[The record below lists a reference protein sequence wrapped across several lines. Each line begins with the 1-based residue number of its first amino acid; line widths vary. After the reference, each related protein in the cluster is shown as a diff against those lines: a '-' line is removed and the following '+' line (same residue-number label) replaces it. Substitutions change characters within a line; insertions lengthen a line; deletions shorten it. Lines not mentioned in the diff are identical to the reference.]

1 MLLKQVLKFGIICLL
16 LLMALDSYAQ
26 DDIYITPSNA
36 SVSKEHNAYFDFTK
50 GKSRLLLLQRTAVE
64 ETFFEYDNTA
74 YNLGSEFQDQT
85 NYSNYVGLEYRF
97 SDRFALQVEA
107 GFNTY
112 SSRFEFT
119 DGFDT
124 VANEPIV
131 KRRKYNAQYFT
142 VPVTGKFRIYNI
154 GDEIFSIY
162 VLPSIY
168 FGFRQRGK
176 IQINETP
183 FMDPDIYYEIG
194 ATERYSPTLISGSV
208 GIEFNTRILPY
219 LYLHGQARFI
229 SSFTN
234 MNEGFFPVR
243 FGSAANTVNIPIYPS
258 AGQLSLGIQ
267 VRLR

>member
-1 MLLKQVLKFGIICLL
+1 MKYLKQILLVLLWSVGNYAF
-16 LLMALDSYAQ
+16 AQ
-26 DDIYITPSNA
+26 DDIYITPTNTA
-36 SVSKEHNAYFDFTK
+36 VSKKYNSYFDFTK
-50 GKSRLLLLQRTAVE
+50 GNSKLLLIQRSSVNA
-64 ETFFEYDNTA
+64 TFFDYDNTA

-97 SDRFALQVEA
+97 SDRFAMQVEA
-107 GFNTY
+107 GFNIY

-124 VANEPIV
+124 AAAEPIV
-131 KRRKYNAQYFT
+131 KRRKYNVQYFT
-142 VPVTGKFRIYNI
+142 VPVTGKFRIYEI
-154 GDEIFSIY
+154 GDEVFSVY
-162 VLPSIY
+162 VLPSVY
-168 FGFRQRGK
+168 FGFRQRGN
-176 IQINETP
+176 IQVNETP
-183 FMDPDIYYEIG
+183 LMDPDIYYEIG
-194 ATERYSPTLISGSV
+194 ATERYAPTLISGSV

-243 FGSAANTVNIPIYPS
+243 FGTGNAVNIPIYPS

-267 VRLR
+267 VRLW